1 MFSFEEPKGKIDQGE
16 SNGFSNTYHKTSTFQ
31 VDVIEIKIMRIDT
44 RNMIFS
50 ITIKSWHLAKH
61 INKQHNM

>member
-50 ITIKSWHLAKH
+50 ITIKS
-61 INKQHNM
+61 